1 MGCCSLPS
9 DLARPVLVYG
19 MGRSGR
25 AVLSALSK
33 RGIECYAVDQAS
45 SETEAGRANVAFAS
59 SLGVE
64 LISGFSGESLPGE
77 FGSVVVSPGIDH
89 RRPELQEAVG
99 RGVEVLSEP
108 EFAARLT
115 DKPIYA
121 ITGTNGKSTA
131 TVLVHLL
138 LSAHGVGSVLCGN
151 LAGSGYEERT
161 LTEAV
166 ETEGAECFT
175 AEISSFQL
183 EWVHRFAPKIG
194 AITNITPDHLD
205 RYDDFDDYAA
215 TKLHLF
221 AHQCADDFALVPAQD
236 ERFKE
241 LWQKLAPEIRSQLVW
256 WGGEESGVFD
266 SGTDLVQSGQG
277 EFPWKQLPLA
287 SMPLRKNS
295 VLAWTIAWL
304 ACDSLG
310 VQWRLGLA
318 WQTLREFHGLT
329 HRMETLGER
338 NGITVVNN
346 SMCTNPA
353 ALIGSTEGLGRPLH
367 LIIGGVT
374 KGNPFEPV
382 KAHLELIDAK
392 PYLFGRDARLLQQV
406 LGTPD
411 PIYSTLQEAFEAAAS
426 AARPGDVVM
435 LAPGCASMD
444 QFRDFRHRGEVFRE
458 VAAAWL
464 EP

>member
-1 MGCCSLPS
+1 LLS
-9 DLARPVLVYG
+9 DLIPPVLVYG
-19 MGRSGR
+19 LGRSGR
-25 AVLSALSK
+25 AVLSALRK

-45 SETEAGRANVAFAS
+45 SDSEAGRENQAFAS
-59 SLGVE
+59 SLGIE
-64 LISGFSGESLPGE
+64 MISGFSGFSLPGK

-89 RRPELQEAVG
+89 RRPELQAAARQGIEI
-99 RGVEVLSEP
+99 LSEP

-115 DKPIYA
+115 DKPIFA
-121 ITGTNGKSTA
+121 TTGTNGKSTV

-138 LSAHGVGSVLCGN
+138 LRSHGVGSVLCGN

-161 LTEAV
+161 VTEAI
-166 ETEGAECFT
+166 ETEAAECFT

-205 RYDDFDDYAA
+205 RYDSFDEYAA
-215 TKLHLF
+215 TKMRLF
-221 AHQCADDFALVPAQD
+221 AHQRAEDFALVPAQD
-236 ERFKE
+236 ERFEE
-241 LWQKLAPEIRSQLVW
+241 LWQRLAPEARSHLIW
-256 WGGEESGVFD
+256 WGSRESGVFD
-266 SGTDLVQSGQG
+266 NGTSLVQVGSG
-277 EFPWKQLPLA
+277 EYPWRELPLA
-287 SMPLRKNS
+287 SLPLRKNS
-295 VLAWTIAWL
+295 VLAWTMANM
-304 ACDSLG
+304 ACESLG
-310 VQWRLGLA
+310 IHWQPDLA
-318 WQTLREFHGLT
+318 WATLREFRGLT
-329 HRMETLGER
+329 HRMETLAER
-338 NGITVVNN
+338 EGITVVNN

-353 ALIGSTEGLGRPLH
+353 ALICSTEGIDRPLH

-382 KAHLELIDAK
+382 KAHLERIGAK

-411 PIYSTLQEAFEAAAS
+411 PVYPTLHEAFQAAAS

-458 VAAAWL
+458 VVAAWL
-464 EP
+464 EQ